1 MRRRLLLFSMLGFV
15 ILGVSSKPSYSQ
27 AGASGAQF
35 NGTVRDESGGTV
47 AKASITL
54 RETDTNR
61 TYTTVSNDSGL
72 YVLAN
77 LLRSMVSI

>member
-27 AGASGAQF
+27 AGASGAQL